1 MNIDLKIEPI
11 QNWQKDKQETNMNN
25 LSISSIKTVY
35 DMRRYVEL
43 TGDIDG
49 LVKKYGIPAN
59 EIEEMISCFCQWSSD
74 WVKVQQ
80 IVDNLDEEYAL
91 AYERSQMNYHDLKE
105 RAGSLLIERMYLC
118 DIGFRQVRLFLLKN
132 YKHKRDK
139 IAKIYQLAMD
149 IEDKTI
155 KIWDLDWLD
164 RKTPYEERTELKNKM
179 EEQKAKLLRK
189 LISCYTKTGYEY
201 GWRSGYRDKT
211 TDYVYFDLP
220 NNNQISFRAIL
231 SDKEKIE
238 IPKYSKRWNG
248 MNHHTLQMIQDDLM
262 IQYPELKEI
271 SKSKN
276 FRIKLPCREEEKRR
290 EFFLKYVY

>member
-25 LSISSIKTVY
+25 LSIFSIQTVY
-35 DMRRYVEL
+35 DMRRYIEL

-59 EIEEMISCFCQWSSD
+59 EIEEMISCFCQWSSG

-80 IVDNLDEEYAL
+80 IVDNPDEEYAL
-91 AYERSQMNYHDLKE
+91 AYERSQMSYHDLKE
-105 RAGSLLIERMYLC
+105 RSGSLLIERMYLC

-164 RKTPYEERTELKNKM
+164 RKTPYEERNELKNKM

-189 LISCYTKTGYEY
+189 LIQYYKRAGYEY
-201 GWRSGYRDKT
+201 GWRKCYEEVLD
-211 TDYVYFDLP
+211 DVYIYFDLP
-220 NNNQISFRAIL
+220 NNHQISFRIIL
-231 SDKEKIE
+231 TEKEKME
-238 IPKYSKRWNG
+238 IPKYTERWNG
-248 MNHHTLQMIQDDLM
+248 NCHHTLKNIQYDL
-262 IQYPELKEI
+262 IVQYPELKKIIKRKYE
-271 SKSKN
+271 N
-276 FRIKLPCREEEKRR
+276 F
-290 EFFLKYVY
+290 